1 MAQDPIRKYSDAVK
15 ELEKATGQVELLQGI
30 IGRMTSYLHNPYE
43 FIISNVNVSVTFPA
57 EVTFG
62 RNVPIFDADNWPQIE
77 QIAEA
82 IANLHSKR
90 KAVEEAWHNLSDT
103 DKGLVNPLPKKK

>member
-30 IGRMTSYLHNPYE
+30 IGRMYNYLGNPYKLR
-43 FIISNVNVSVTFPA
+43 ISNVSVAFPT
-57 EVTFG
+57 EVTLG
-62 RNVPIFDADNWPQIE
+62 GNIRNFDADNWPQVQ

-82 IANLHSKR
+82 LADLHSKR

-103 DKGLVNPLPKKK
+103 DKGLVKPLPEKK